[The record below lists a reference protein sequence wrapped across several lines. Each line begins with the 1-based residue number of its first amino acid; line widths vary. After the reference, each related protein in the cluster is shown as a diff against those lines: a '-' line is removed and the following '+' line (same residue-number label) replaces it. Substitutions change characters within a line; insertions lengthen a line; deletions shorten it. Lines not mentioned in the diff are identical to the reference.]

1 MMEAKE
7 TILNSETVLQL
18 KTKSVN
24 KFPLQFWD
32 YPIFI
37 RDLVSL

>member
-7 TILNSETVLQL
+7 TILNSEVLA